1 MADGAIVYVE
11 NGTTY
16 YRASSL
22 GMCPTAFI
30 FARQGHET
38 RIPPNMQRAFDE
50 GNTNE
55 PRIVD
60 RLVKKG
66 WNITHNDPSLP
77 VPQMAVFLPISDNS
91 DNTHIRV
98 VGHIDGFANRYKG
111 ALIKPTLCEF
121 KSLSADNF
129 AKFISDPWR
138 HFPYYALQIS
148 AYWYA
153 MPIQV
158 NLQKILFGV
167 HNKATDEIKEVL
179 FDSPPIPLDDIKALV
194 LGYEKAYAEYQQQD
208 TLPVCDTSRF
218 CPFWHLHDQINRGA
232 KDDQITDNS
241 LRSLIITHGT
251 LKSKVDTL
259 SKLLKTTDEKIKAR
273 SDEIGVTEGQA
284 GNYQFAYSHGTQNRV
299 DTQRLKDDGIYDKYL
314 QTVANDRLTIKGLDK

>member
-1 MADGAIVYVE
+1 MADSAIVYVE

-121 KSLSADNF
+121 KSFSADNF

-153 MPIQV
+153 IPIQV
-158 NLQKILFGV
+158 NLQKILFGI

-179 FDSPPIPLDDIKALV
+179 FDAPPIPLDDIKALV
-194 LGYEKAYAEYQQQD
+194 LSYEQAYERYQRSD
-208 TLPVCDTSRF
+208 ELPVCNTSRF

-232 KDDQITDNS
+232 KDVELVDPQV
-241 LRSLIITHGT
+241 RSLVIAHGT
-251 LKSKVDTL
+251 IKAKIDTL
-259 SKLLKTTDEKIKAR
+259 NKLLKLTDDKLKPR
-273 SDEIGVTEGQA
+273 LDELSITDGKV
-284 GNYQFAYSHGTQNRV
+284 NDYSVNYSHGTQNRV

-314 QTVANDRLTIKGLDK
+314 QTVANDRLTIKATD